1 MREDCHIDFY
11 RELTKHHLML
21 GGGGGGFEVQMKCF
35 FLLPNL
41 KKQQKSGRLPFTVS

>member
-11 RELTKHHLML
+11 RELTKYHLMR
-21 GGGGGGFEVQMKCF
+21 GGGGGVEVQMKCF

-41 KKQQKSGRLPFTVS
+41 KEQQKSGRLPFTVS